1 MRSLRSLP
9 LFAVANAL
17 LCSTALMAQNSIPA
31 VRITSPIDESQRIT
45 LKGTVHPLANA
56 ANDRG
61 AAPDN
66 MALERMH
73 LVLKRSDSQETALRQ
88 LIGEMHTPGSANY
101 HKWLTPDQFGKQFG
115 PSDQDIATVE
125 AWLNGHGFSVTK
137 VNPGKLTLEFTGSV
151 AQFRSSFHVQIHK
164 YVVNGETHYA
174 NAGDPQIPAALAPV
188 VGGFVS
194 LNNFRLKHYTHV
206 LGKAE
211 YDPKTDKATP
221 EWTMGPG
228 SPAYQDNFVLSPG
241 DYAVQYDLNP
251 LYSAGVNGAGQTIA
265 IVNES
270 NINVGLVNQF
280 RTLFGLPANPP
291 QVIIDGND
299 PGVDGI
305 NNPDGPNYA
314 SVEAYL
320 DVEWSGAVAP
330 DATIDLVIGADTAL
344 EEGLILA
351 GEHAV
356 YANVAPIISLSFG
369 QCEAS
374 LGTSNAFLS
383 QLYEQAAAQGITV
396 LVSTGDNGSAGCDD
410 DNSQEYAVDGLNV
423 SGFASTPY
431 NVAVGGTDFYY
442 SAWNL
447 GDTAIDSQL
456 ATYWNTTAS
465 NNTPTVSI
473 NASNAPIPEQPW
485 NDSQYGL
492 NIWSTY
498 TQSGN
503 TETSMAAGSGGSSS
517 VYTTK
522 PVWQTGFGD
531 TARDLPDVSLFAA
544 NGNNDSYYPI
554 CATDGDCQPV
564 SSSGTV
570 QIYGV
575 GGTSASTPS
584 FAGMMA
590 LVNQKYGR
598 QGQADFVLYPLSK
611 QFPQSFRSV
620 TVGTNAVPCAVG
632 STNCISVTNPITV
645 AITESDGATIDVT
658 EGEIGTGST
667 PDYNAVAGYNLATG
681 LGTVDANQLVTN
693 WGSVTFAKTGTTLT
707 VSPTTTI
714 THGATVTLSGNVTA
728 ASGTPTGDVALMT
741 DSTEPVQQGQT
752 FFTLTGSGSYSGT
765 TTTLPGGSYNLW
777 TNYGGD
783 ANNAASTSTK
793 VPITVNPESSGI
805 FFQAISPQG
814 SVSAG
819 QTVSGSIDY
828 GTQMLLSAQVAPSTQ
843 LTALENCQNNN
854 VGCAN
859 VSFTMPTG
867 TVTFSDSGS
876 ALNTAAINAEGD
888 AEYNAPFA
896 VGSHAVTVNYAGDNS
911 YSASTASAINFTVAK
926 DTPSFNLYAPIATSN
941 NQLINGSGQP
951 TVMTVVLEN
960 GAQNTYASSSAI
972 YPVPVAP
979 PTGSVT
985 VSGFPSG
992 VPTSA
997 TLSPIV
1003 DGSTGSV
1010 GSVATFTIPAST
1022 ATGNYNVTFN
1032 YAGDSNYT
1040 AITPEQGTIP
1050 VVGTSG
1056 LASTIS
1062 ATMSGSISPNST
1074 ITVTGTVTGQSGHAA
1089 PSSSTSSGTG
1099 VEVYASGFT
1108 LGVVQFSSSSGD
1120 ASNFSFTLSSQVL
1133 LQGSNFITLQYSG
1146 DTNYAPSAVILNS
1159 GSLIANPLSDFTL
1172 VPQTT
1177 IVPVTAGSS
1186 GTDTINLAS
1195 VNGFSGNVSLSC
1207 TAAAGI
1213 TCSVSPTAGLSS
1225 GGSATATLTVN
1236 APADTAN
1243 QTYNVLITGKDP
1255 TGEYVHTLGV
1265 TAVVTGSPAG
1275 ATSFALSNSGN
1286 LTLDA
1291 GINTGN
1297 TSTLTVTPVGGF
1309 TGTVDLS
1316 CSVSGPSGATSPAT
1330 CGLASPSVASGSGTD
1345 VLTVTTT
1352 STTTS
1357 GVYTVTVTGT
1367 GTSTATGA
1375 AITATTTVT
1384 ANIGTPN
1391 YGFTPAPP
1399 SITISAPGGSGTT
1412 TVTITPTNGF
1422 TGTVSLSCVVTT
1434 SINSPN
1440 DLPTCSVPASVA
1452 ITGSTAGT
1460 AMLTVNTTAATTS
1473 MNGTQK
1479 LFWPSAGGAVL
1490 ALVFL
1495 FGIPKRRRN
1504 WMTMV
1509 GLLVLLVSV
1518 AGLGCG
1524 GGGGSN
1530 GGGGG
1535 SGNSGT
1541 TTGAYTVTVTGTSG
1555 SITQTVAVSLTVN

>member
-1 MRSLRSLP
+1 
-9 LFAVANAL
+9 
-17 LCSTALMAQNSIPA
+17 
-31 VRITSPIDESQRIT
+31 
-45 LKGTVHPLANA
+45 
-56 ANDRG
+56 
-61 AAPDN
+61 
-66 MALERMH
+66 
-73 LVLKRSDSQETALRQ
+73 
-88 LIGEMHTPGSANY
+88 
-101 HKWLTPDQFGKQFG
+101 
-115 PSDQDIATVE
+115 
-125 AWLNGHGFSVTK
+125 
-137 VNPGKLTLEFTGSV
+137 
-151 AQFRSSFHVQIHK
+151 
-164 YVVNGETHYA
+164 
-174 NAGDPQIPAALAPV
+174 
-188 VGGFVS
+188 
-194 LNNFRLKHYTHV
+194 
-206 LGKAE
+206 
-211 YDPKTDKATP
+211 
-221 EWTMGPG
+221 
-228 SPAYQDNFVLSPG
+228 
-241 DYAVQYDLNP
+241 
-251 LYSAGVNGAGQTIA
+251 
-265 IVNES
+265 
-270 NINVGLVNQF
+270 
-280 RTLFGLPANPP
+280 
-291 QVIIDGND
+291 
-299 PGVDGI
+299 
-305 NNPDGPNYA
+305 
-314 SVEAYL
+314 
-320 DVEWSGAVAP
+320 
-330 DATIDLVIGADTAL
+330 
-344 EEGLILA
+344 
-351 GEHAV
+351 
-356 YANVAPIISLSFG
+356 
-369 QCEAS
+369 
-374 LGTSNAFLS
+374 
-383 QLYEQAAAQGITV
+383 
-396 LVSTGDNGSAGCDD
+396 
-410 DNSQEYAVDGLNV
+410 
-423 SGFASTPY
+423 
-431 NVAVGGTDFYY
+431 
-442 SAWNL
+442 
-447 GDTAIDSQL
+447 
-456 ATYWNTTAS
+456 
-465 NNTPTVSI
+465 
-473 NASNAPIPEQPW
+473 
-485 NDSQYGL
+485 
-492 NIWSTY
+492 
-498 TQSGN
+498 
-503 TETSMAAGSGGSSS
+503 
-517 VYTTK
+517 
-522 PVWQTGFGD
+522 
-531 TARDLPDVSLFAA
+531 
-544 NGNNDSYYPI
+544 
-554 CATDGDCQPV
+554 
-564 SSSGTV
+564 
-570 QIYGV
+570 
-575 GGTSASTPS
+575 
-584 FAGMMA
+584 
-590 LVNQKYGR
+590 
-598 QGQADFVLYPLSK
+598 
-611 QFPQSFRSV
+611 
-620 TVGTNAVPCAVG
+620 
-632 STNCISVTNPITV
+632 
-645 AITESDGATIDVT
+645 
-658 EGEIGTGST
+658 
-667 PDYNAVAGYNLATG
+667 
-681 LGTVDANQLVTN
+681 
-693 WGSVTFAKTGTTLT
+693 
-707 VSPTTTI
+707 
-714 THGATVTLSGNVTA
+714 
-728 ASGTPTGDVALMT
+728 
-741 DSTEPVQQGQT
+741 
-752 FFTLTGSGSYSGT
+752 
-765 TTTLPGGSYNLW
+765 
-777 TNYGGD
+777 
-783 ANNAASTSTK
+783 
-793 VPITVNPESSGI
+793 
-805 FFQAISPQG
+805 
-814 SVSAG
+814 
-819 QTVSGSIDY
+819 
-828 GTQMLLSAQVAPSTQ
+828 
-843 LTALENCQNNN
+843 
-854 VGCAN
+854 
-859 VSFTMPTG
+859 
-867 TVTFSDSGS
+867 
-876 ALNTAAINAEGD
+876 
-888 AEYNAPFA
+888 
-896 VGSHAVTVNYAGDNS
+896 
-911 YSASTASAINFTVAK
+911 
-926 DTPSFNLYAPIATSN
+926 
-941 NQLINGSGQP
+941 
-951 TVMTVVLEN
+951 
-960 GAQNTYASSSAI
+960 
-972 YPVPVAP
+972 
-979 PTGSVT
+979 
-985 VSGFPSG
+985 
-992 VPTSA
+992 
-997 TLSPIV
+997 
-1003 DGSTGSV
+1003 
-1010 GSVATFTIPAST
+1010 
-1022 ATGNYNVTFN
+1022 
-1032 YAGDSNYT
+1032 
-1040 AITPEQGTIP
+1040 
-1050 VVGTSG
+1050 
-1056 LASTIS
+1056 
-1062 ATMSGSISPNST
+1062 
-1074 ITVTGTVTGQSGHAA
+1074 
-1089 PSSSTSSGTG
+1089 